1 MNISRET
8 NSVLAQA
15 AIYAGRNRYEYIT
28 PEMVLLSFCG
38 LKVFRDAFGECGG
51 DIEALKTD
59 LTGYCQNYI
68 EKLELNEGAQD
79 EKQTEGKREIPLS
92 AGVTLALTIA
102 QQQAVNSGR
111 DRVELLHLLYGI
123 LQLPE
128 SHAVY
133 YLRKQIGRA
142 HV

>member
-8 NSVLAQA
+8 NSVLAGA

-79 EKQTEGKREIPLS
+79 EKQTEGSRFRCKKDKPPLS
-92 AGVTLALTIA
+92 RLPRFSIQHSLRPRLFLKQAG
-102 QQQAVNSGR
+102 
-111 DRVELLHLLYGI
+111 
-123 LQLPE
+123 
-128 SHAVY
+128 
-133 YLRKQIGRA
+133 
-142 HV
+142 